1 MGFQVDQA
9 THKFWLNEV
18 AIWDL
23 RLMEKK
29 GGKKEREIKKER
41 KKRKK
46 RKKRKG
52 NRKRKIVR
60 SLDEWILSKLG

>member
-23 RLMEKK
+23 RLTEKK
-29 GGKKEREIKKER
+29 GGKKERNKER
-41 KKRKK
+41 KKEEKEKKEKK
-46 RKKRKG
+46 RKQKQE
-52 NRKRKIVR
+52 N
-60 SLDEWILSKLG
+60 SKVFR